1 MKTLIVFYCLLSFS
15 CYAQNKTFY
24 IKNKDLKTLMPNVN
38 VNFLNNTET
47 KSDSIGRVVI
57 KDSLIK
63 ELELSYIGF
72 DNLKLKIL
80 EIKDTV
86 FLSKRKHLID
96 LVSLKTET
104 KKISPKFNLNKLFS
118 FSNIGTGSPLHQNE
132 AKAIFIP
139 YDKQHDGYVIS
150 KIKLFPTAYNVI
162 SLDNNEKK
170 ITYSDVKYS
179 PFWLNLYSVDTLN
192 GIPDKKIFT
201 ENIKIQLKKN
211 EKYAIFSI
219 ANYEK
224 ININRNGI
232 FIVIGSYNDEFY
244 KKLNYKSAPAFKST
258 INGKRSKFKQF
269 NLRKPF
275 LNDDEYFWEI
285 DNWSWTHN
293 STYYFELELKKN
305 N

>member
-1 MKTLIVFYCLLSFS
+1 MKPLIIFYCLLSFNS
-15 CYAQNKTFY
+15 YTQNKIFY
-24 IKNKDLKTLMPNVN
+24 IKNKDLKTLIPNVN

-72 DNLKLKIL
+72 ENLKLKIL

-86 FLSKRKHLID
+86 FLSKRKHIT
-96 LVSLKTET
+96 LKTKTKT
-104 KKISPKFNLNKLFS
+104 KKVSPQFNLNKLFS

-139 YDKQHDGYVIS
+139 YDKKNDGYVIS

-162 SLDNNEKK
+162 SLDNIEKK

-179 PFWLNLYSVDTLN
+179 PFWLNLYSVDTLS
-192 GIPDKKIFT
+192 GMPDKKTFT

-211 EKYAIFSI
+211 EKYATFTID
-219 ANYEK
+219 NYEK
-224 ININRNGI
+224 IDIHRNGI

-258 INGKRSKFKQF
+258 KNSKKSKFKQF